1 MLESSTIVF
10 HNSHCTQTQL
20 ACSFRIFVPY
30 TIIML
35 HKTKGIALKVTS
47 YSENSIV
54 AHVFT
59 EAFGMQAYLINGA
72 KKPKANISANL
83 FQPLYPL
90 DMVVYHKDS
99 NGLQRM
105 KEAHQVPVLRE
116 IPFDMTKGA
125 LALFINEILYK
136 ALRQQSPDP
145 FLFNFI
151 QQAILW
157 LDNAESGLANFHLV
171 FLVKLSRF
179 LGFLPLHSNK
189 GSHPY
194 FDLLD
199 GVFGNS
205 LPAHRHVLQEPHTS
219 LFHQLLRISF
229 EESSTIK
236 MPKDDRKY
244 LLEKTLEFYKLHT
257 ENFGSVHSLY
267 ILEEI
272 FQ

>member
-1 MLESSTIVF
+1 
-10 HNSHCTQTQL
+10 
-20 ACSFRIFVPY
+20 
-30 TIIML
+30 ML
-35 HKTKGIALKVTS
+35 HKTKGIALKATS

-59 EAFGMQAYLINGA
+59 EAFGMQSYLINGA
-72 KKPKANISANL
+72 KKPKAKIAANL
-83 FQPLYPL
+83 FQPLHPL
-90 DMVVYHKDS
+90 DMVVYHKDN

-105 KEAHQVPVLRE
+105 KEVHQLPVLRE
-116 IPFDMTKGA
+116 IPFDITKGS

-136 ALRQQSPDP
+136 TLRQQSPDP

-157 LDNAESGLANFHLV
+157 LDSAETGLANFHLV
-171 FLVKLSRF
+171 FFIKLSRF

-189 GSHPY
+189 RSHPY

-205 LPAHRHVLQEPHTS
+205 LPAHSHVLQEPHTT
-219 LFHQLLRISF
+219 LFYQLLRVGF

-236 MPKDDRKY
+236 MNKEDRKY
-244 LLEKTLEFYKLHT
+244 LLEKILEFYKLHT
-257 ENFGSVHSLY
+257 ENFGTVHSLY